1 MSDIRMVAAM
11 LVGSATLRLSFRDY
25 RKDYIALKAAEVA
38 TKIVK
43 EFKSPDLQMVAAH
56 IFAGNYGH
64 TLPQVSSSIIDEAIR
79 DTKEWLENIDQGIEE
94 LARQEAQR
102 VAEEQK
108 RIAEEAEAKALEEEA
123 ILRKAEQIAAKKA
136 ADEAAQRKLS
146 EAASE
151 GDPSSS
157 DVTQEVTSGN
167 TTAPGDSQQ
176 VTDALMQSDPTSI
189 AIADLPIPKKQ
200 KAELVAAGL
209 VTGADILKYDA
220 EYAAE
225 NGIERLKEI
234 GPAARKAILDLLK

>member
-43 EFKSPDLQMVAAH
+43 EFETPDLQFIAAH

-64 TLPQVSSSIIDEAIR
+64 TLPQVNSSIIDEAIR
-79 DTKEWLENIDQGIEE
+79 DTKEWLGKIDQGIDEF
-94 LARQEAQR
+94 ARQEAQR

-136 ADEAAQRKLS
+136 ADEAAQRKLA

-151 GDPSSS
+151 GDPSST
-157 DVTQEVTSGN
+157 DVTQKVTNDN
-167 TTAPGDSQQ
+167 TTTPGDSQKE
-176 VTDALMQSDPTSI
+176 SDPTNI

-209 VTGADILKYDA
+209 VTGADILKYD
-220 EYAAE
+220 EQYAAE

-234 GPAARKAILDLLK
+234 GPAARKVILDLLK